1 MAAAVFLL
9 CLASGL
15 AGDRLLRAALLGEE
29 RALVRERM
37 GPYANALESAV
48 GRRMSA
54 VVGLK
59 AFFEV
64 RSTHPQFAAD
74 FEAYAAAVEGTIPGL
89 RTLQYSLDGIIR
101 QTWPREGNEAIVGLD
116 LARHPDP
123 VIRRDYQR
131 ALASQTLVLSGP
143 LELGQGGRGLVGRIA
158 ARDPQGRILAVV
170 AAVLDLA
177 PLLAES
183 RLDRTESLALTLFD
197 GEGHALTG
205 SSAILQE
212 TPVEAFVNLPD
223 RRWTL
228 AARPF
233 VGWGSSGKTRVN
245 WYRLEAGL
253 FAVLLAAL
261 AFAVLKAQ
269 EARARESEARFHDL
283 FDVIPDAATLTRLS
297 DDIILQINDGFPAML
312 GSHRDEIVG
321 RRAADLGVWAVAE
334 SRAGVLEAV
343 KRSGV
348 VIGWRD
354 QLRRKDGTVREV
366 EVSFKVLVVRGER
379 CMVSIVRDVTEAR
392 KVERLLVESQKL
404 EAIGTLAGGVAHDFN
419 NILTVILSCAQL
431 AQGEA
436 PEGASV
442 RADLQ
447 TIMEA
452 STRAAA
458 LTRQLLSFARRQ
470 VVLPRKVDVNQVVRQ
485 TLTLL
490 ARVIPAN
497 IQLKTA
503 LAEPLPPVLVDPGQ
517 LEQVLMNLAVNARD
531 AMPEGGHLTIS
542 TAQVGSDLVLE
553 LRDTGTGIPRELQSR
568 IFEPFFT
575 SKGPGKGTGLG
586 LATSYGIIRQAGGRL
601 EFESQPGQGTRF
613 RVVLPCLSGD
623 EAIPDAPADR
633 EGRSRGGSESVLLVE
648 DEPLVRA
655 STARMLRGLGYRVLE
670 AKDGREALAIARG
683 ALTPVAV
690 LVTDVM
696 MPDQGGRALAT
707 QLTKERPALRV
718 LFVSGYSEADATIAA
733 LREGAGFLAKPFQ
746 QEDLAAA
753 LRAVLD
759 EPAPPAPPAGKG

>member
-1 MAAAVFLL
+1 M
-9 CLASGL
+9 
-15 AGDRLLRAALLGEE
+15 
-29 RALVRERM
+29 
-37 GPYANALESAV
+37 
-48 GRRMSA
+48 
-54 VVGLK
+54 
-59 AFFEV
+59 
-64 RSTHPQFAAD
+64 
-74 FEAYAAAVEGTIPGL
+74 
-89 RTLQYSLDGIIR
+89 
-101 QTWPREGNEAIVGLD
+101 
-116 LARHPDP
+116 
-123 VIRRDYQR
+123 
-131 ALASQTLVLSGP
+131 
-143 LELGQGGRGLVGRIA
+143 
-158 ARDPQGRILAVV
+158 
-170 AAVLDLA
+170 
-177 PLLAES
+177 
-183 RLDRTESLALTLFD
+183 
-197 GEGHALTG
+197 
-205 SSAILQE
+205 
-212 TPVEAFVNLPD
+212 
-223 RRWTL
+223 
-228 AARPF
+228 
-233 VGWGSSGKTRVN
+233 
-245 WYRLEAGL
+245 
-253 FAVLLAAL
+253 
-261 AFAVLKAQ
+261 
-269 EARARESEARFHDL
+269 
-283 FDVIPDAATLTRLS
+283 
-297 DDIILQINDGFPAML
+297 
-312 GSHRDEIVG
+312 
-321 RRAADLGVWAVAE
+321 
-334 SRAGVLEAV
+334 
-343 KRSGV
+343 
-348 VIGWRD
+348 
-354 QLRRKDGTVREV
+354 
-366 EVSFKVLVVRGER
+366 
-379 CMVSIVRDVTEAR
+379 
-392 KVERLLVESQKL
+392 
-404 EAIGTLAGGVAHDFN
+404 
-419 NILTVILSCAQL
+419 
-431 AQGEA
+431 
-436 PEGASV
+436 